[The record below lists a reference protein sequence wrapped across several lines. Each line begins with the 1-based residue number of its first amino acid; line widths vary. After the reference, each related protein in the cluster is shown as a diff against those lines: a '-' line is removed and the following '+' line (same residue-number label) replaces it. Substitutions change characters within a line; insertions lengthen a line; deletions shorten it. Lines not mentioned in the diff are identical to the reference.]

1 MSLGGTSGAPLK
13 PGSGG
18 DEGPALFSG
27 GVAAVGGC
35 EPGK

>member
-13 PGSGG
+13 PGGG

-27 GVAAVGGC
+27 GVAAVDGC